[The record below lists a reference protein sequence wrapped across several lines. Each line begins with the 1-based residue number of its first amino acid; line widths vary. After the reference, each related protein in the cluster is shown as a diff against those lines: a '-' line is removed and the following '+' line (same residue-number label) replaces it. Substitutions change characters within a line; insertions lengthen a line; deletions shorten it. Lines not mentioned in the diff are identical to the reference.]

1 MTTSG
6 TGPVARTLRRFTR
19 YSALSFVTVPAFF
32 AVFLLFRHFWDVN
45 AGILGLVVGTVLTPP
60 SFLLYRWLVWKD
72 GSGRGWPA
80 ELFSFWQT
88 VMAGALGSSVLMGVV
103 DWLFEVNGLVLLL
116 VAMVGQGFIFIARFF
131 WLDKVTFLSGRKPE
145 NSPAAD
151 VETAEPR
158 TTLS

>member
-6 TGPVARTLRRFTR
+6 TGPVTRTLRRFTR
-19 YSALSFVTVPAFF
+19 YSALSLVTVPAFF
-32 AVFLLFRHFWDVN
+32 AVFVLFRQFWHVN

-72 GSGRGWPA
+72 GSGRGWLA

-103 DWLFEVNGLVLLL
+103 DWLFDVNSAVLIL
-116 VAMVGQGFIFIARFF
+116 VAMVGQGFIFVARFF
-131 WLDKVTFLSGRKPE
+131 WLDKVTFLSGR
-145 NSPAAD
+145 NSSAEP
-151 VETAEPR
+151 VESVEPR
-158 TTLS
+158 TTPS